1 MAAQM
6 LKFYHCGIFY
16 GVQERFRPM
25 SVGIIM
31 PEGLHNTEKTYMKSS
46 MLGGLPILKQGVMD
60 HREYYK
66 SKE

>member
-31 PEGLHNTEKTYMKSS
+31 PEGLHNTEKNIYEVLHAWRTTHSGT
-46 MLGGLPILKQGVMD
+46 GGNGSQGVL
-60 HREYYK
+60 
-66 SKE
+66 